1 MSKLDKYFDSRAK
14 DKRFK
19 LLHEESSY
27 LDILKGRAGF
37 IDKGKSEEVT
47 EESEVDGQT
56 ILPESEDP
64 DNEIDV
70 MESWLEDTFD
80 EQPLDEI
87 SASILKKSVKVSDR
101 VVKMGKGAKAKR
113 IAALRTRRLSPG
125 TARGA
130 VRMGRI

>member
-1 MSKLDKYFDSRAK
+1 MSKLDKYFDSRTK

-27 LDILKGRAGF
+27 LDILKGRAGLLGTE
-37 IDKGKSEEVT
+37 KAEEVA

-56 ILPESEDP
+56 LLNESEDIDP

-80 EQPLDEI
+80 EQSLDEI
-87 SASILKKSVKVSDR
+87 SASILKKSVNVSDR
-101 VVKMGKGAKAKR
+101 AAKLVKGKR
-113 IAALRTRRLSPG
+113 RAALRARRLSPG

-130 VRMGRI
+130 VRMGRL